1 MNRAV
6 FLDRDGVLIKAPIS
20 NSKKPLSIKNISDL
34 KFLPSVIQT
43 CKILKNKFLLI
54 MITNQPD
61 VSRKKVSKSKVEK
74 INIFIKKKLKLDDVY
89 VSYSDNDKSI
99 LRKPNPGMIIKAA
112 KKYKINLKKSYLIG
126 DRWKDIDAG
135 KKVLCKTIFINKN
148 YNEKLNMRP
157 DYKIKKFKEILNYI
171 RF

>member
-1 MNRAV
+1 
-6 FLDRDGVLIKAPIS
+6 
-20 NSKKPLSIKNISDL
+20 
-34 KFLPSVIQT
+34 
-43 CKILKNKFLLI
+43 

>member
-6 FLDRDGVLIKAPIS
+6 FLDRDGVLNKAPIA
-20 NSKKPLSIKNISDL
+20 NNKKPLSIKNISDL
-34 KFLPSVIQT
+34 RFLPKVIET

-61 VSRKKVSKSKVEK
+61 VSRKKISRSKVKK

-89 VSYSDNDKSI
+89 VCYSNNDKSI

-135 KKVLCKTIFINKN
+135 KKVFCKTIFINKN
-148 YNEKLNMRP
+148 YNEKLNMKP
-157 DYKIKKFKEILNYI
+157 DYKIKKFEEILNYI